1 VIAKLTRIAPDFS
14 MLDMLCNCVVS
25 YALDRLDT
33 ATESKSHE
41 KRQDEDKDND
51 KEEGLNHV

>member
-1 VIAKLTRIAPDFS
+1 
-14 MLDMLCNCVVS
+14 MLDVLCMCVVD

-41 KRQDEDKDND
+41 KRQDEDQDKD